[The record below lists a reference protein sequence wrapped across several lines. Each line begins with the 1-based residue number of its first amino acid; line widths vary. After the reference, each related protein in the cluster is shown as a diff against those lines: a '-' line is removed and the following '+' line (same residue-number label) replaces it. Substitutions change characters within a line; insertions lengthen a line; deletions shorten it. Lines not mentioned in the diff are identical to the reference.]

1 MWHLCSGSRRAID
14 INTNTARSLNCI
26 YLNCNDNVQ
35 GGHELL
41 HLPTNSLLTRRNI
54 TPVPKTP
61 AIISQV
67 CTLAEQERMPD
78 SLKIFNQTGQLFYD
92 SAWIAGVDYDIEAF
106 DDAQDEDH
114 VDDKQDSDNE
124 DDLLFAEDYNKY
136 IQMK

>member
-1 MWHLCSGSRRAID
+1 
-14 INTNTARSLNCI
+14 
-26 YLNCNDNVQ
+26 
-35 GGHELL
+35 
-41 HLPTNSLLTRRNI
+41 
-54 TPVPKTP
+54 VPKTP